1 MSGIAAAEEI
11 GAGVA
16 QLTAWLAE
24 VDPAVLYEA
33 PSPGEWTVMELLAH
47 AVEFLRY
54 WPPVMAGIAAEPGL
68 PFGRGLDDADRTGYI
83 LAHGGDPLGAMVQE
97 LSDAGEEAQATLA
110 AIPAVG
116 WEATGVHMSWGEL
129 ALPEIVQRVLTGH
142 LAAHCAQAKAAY
154 DAVSQRDAV

>member
-47 AVEFLRY
+47 TVEFLRY

>member
-1 MSGIAAAEEI
+1 M
-11 GAGVA
+11 
-16 QLTAWLAE
+16 
-24 VDPAVLYEA
+24 
-33 PSPGEWTVMELLAH
+33 
-47 AVEFLRY
+47 
-54 WPPVMAGIAAEPGL
+54 
-68 PFGRGLDDADRTGYI
+68 
-83 LAHGGDPLGAMVQE
+83 
-97 LSDAGEEAQATLA
+97 SDAGEEAQATLA

>member
-11 GAGVA
+11 RTGVA

-47 AVEFLRY
+47 TVEFLRY

-83 LAHGGDPLGAMVQE
+83 LAHQRLRFPWESTPFKLRAE
-97 LSDAGEEAQATLA
+97 LSTAQAVTPGQGQTVRVA
-110 AIPAVG
+110 GATPREVRTHVTIRSQGAKVFIDVDV
-116 WEATGVHMSWGEL
+116 EAGF
-129 ALPEIVQRVLTGH
+129 
-142 LAAHCAQAKAAY
+142 
-154 DAVSQRDAV
+154 